1 MKKITKYV
9 LISFLVIGVL
19 FSAAY
24 FAKTNSKSSITYK
37 TEKLF
42 KTTIEKETVVTGKVI
57 PEDEVEVK
65 PQISGI
71 IDRILVEEGDKVAAG
86 DLIARIKVVPNEQ
99 SLNTAEGFLKK
110 AQIALN
116 TQQKE
121 YNRNRE
127 LYEKGIISNV
137 EFTAFELQYNQAK
150 QDVVNA
156 QNDLK
161 IIKEG
166 SVGGSSAANTNIRAT
181 VAGTVLEIV
190 VKEGDQVINPNSF
203 NAGTTIAAIADL
215 GKMIFEGKVD
225 EAEVASLRVGAP
237 LKVSLGAIED
247 QELDAKLTFIAPK
260 GTEEQGSVQFKIEAD
275 MELNDSIFVRAG
287 YSANASL
294 VLDKKEDVLAL
305 REALIQFDRKTQDP
319 YVEVMIGDQ
328 KFERREV
335 KLGISD
341 GVNVEILEGVAQE
354 DEVKVWNRTEE
365 KEDDNNNNSEDDA

>member
-1 MKKITKYV
+1 MKKITKYL
-9 LISFLVIGVL
+9 LISVFVIGML

-24 FAKTNSKSSITYK
+24 FAKTNSKSAISYK

-42 KTTIEKETVVTGKVI
+42 KSTIEKETVVTGKVI
-57 PEDEVEVK
+57 PDDEVEVK

-71 IDRILVEEGDKVAAG
+71 IDRILVEEGDKVSSG

-99 SLNTAEGFLKK
+99 SLNTAEGRLKK
-110 AQIALN
+110 VQIALN
-116 TQQKE
+116 TQKKE
-121 YNRNRE
+121 YDRNRK

-137 EFTAFELQYNQAK
+137 EFTAIELQYNQSK

-156 QNDLK
+156 QSDLK

-166 SVGGSSAANTNIRAT
+166 SIGGSNAANTNIRAT
-181 VAGTVLEIV
+181 VSGTVLEIP
-190 VKEGDQVINPNSF
+190 VKEGDQVIQSNTF
-203 NAGTTIAAIADL
+203 NAGTTIASIADL

-225 EAEVASLRVGAP
+225 EAEVASLRVGTP

-260 GTEEQGSVQFKIEAD
+260 GTEEQGAVQFKIEAD
-275 MELNDSIFVRAG
+275 MVLNDSIFVRAG

-294 VLDKKEDVLAL
+294 VLDKKENVLAL
-305 REALIQFDRKTQDP
+305 REALIQFDRKTQEP
-319 YVEVMIGDQ
+319 YVEIMVDDQ

-341 GVNVEILEGVAQE
+341 GVNVEILEGVTQE

-365 KEDDNNNNSEDDA
+365 KEYDNNNSENDA